1 MVSISKVVGLA
12 SCCFLLCLGFSNAAQ
27 AGSAAAAAEELKSGQ
42 SSSDPMKGEQATG
55 SHSEAGKTIK
65 GEVLRVEGDNYFV
78 KGQDGKEVRLHID
91 QTTQKTGNV
100 QQGDRIEAH
109 VNDQNHALSIRSAQG
124 TDTGH
129 GNEPGRATESAPES
143 GRSGSSMGR

>member
-12 SCCFLLCLGFSNAAQ
+12 SCSFLLCFGLSNAAQ
-27 AGSAAAAAEELKSGQ
+27 AANAASAADEMKSGQ
-42 SSSDPMKGEQATG
+42 TSSDPMKGDQAKG
-55 SHSEAGKTIK
+55 SQSEGGKTIK

-100 QQGDRIEAH
+100 QQGDRIEAK

-124 TDTGH
+124 TDAGH
-129 GNEPGRATESAPES
+129 GNEPGRATESTPEA
-143 GRSGSSMGR
+143 GKSGSSMGR